1 MSGRDTSTSFIRQFI
16 ALSTIWLWNRFCFKF
31 AMKILNVFHFSQF
44 IVARNSWVILLFCS
58 VIFFSQSQNRI
69 IENHRELG
77 LVQTAEERV
86 VDFEVKNQGNSAF
99 YILSMQK
106 GYAFDYKLST
116 DYILPDS
123 SAWIRLQVKQSKP
136 GKFNIEIPVYFSDK
150 NQAEII
156 TIKGE
161 IDKSGAQELFA
172 SCPDFKQKPPAIIQ
186 QENVFT
192 LNVNILDSETNL
204 PVSNANIILIQNGR
218 PIKQIKTDD
227 AGNAIAD
234 IPLGI
239 TYFVVQKKN
248 YTLTEVA
255 SYVNFKNSSVQI
267 PIQPQTMSSI
277 VDEAETKITKEERVI
292 EITQTPQV
300 QEEKNPSD
308 LKSELQSWLLD
319 RKEKVAQQD
328 QYKDA
333 SNEIE
338 EQYSNAKEEFDVKNE
353 KQLMELPFTNDNFKS
368 VNVVFVLDVSSSM
381 RQYDRL
387 SLMKYALLEL
397 TDMLRDDDQFG
408 IVTFASNT
416 DVLIPNKPIK
426 NAERLEEQISQ
437 LKASGMTA
445 GGEGI
450 KLGFKQVR
458 KNFIPDGHNMVVIIT
473 DGGFNKNSGNYQ
485 KWIKQNRKRGIYLS
499 VVGIKNNEKSRINLM
514 EAAEL
519 GSGEYLEIQNI
530 ADAAENLNL
539 AIRKLSYKN

>member
-1 MSGRDTSTSFIRQFI
+1 M
-16 ALSTIWLWNRFCFKF
+16 
-31 AMKILNVFHFSQF
+31 
-44 IVARNSWVILLFCS
+44 
-58 VIFFSQSQNRI
+58 
-69 IENHRELG
+69 
-77 LVQTAEERV
+77 
-86 VDFEVKNQGNSAF
+86 
-99 YILSMQK
+99 
-106 GYAFDYKLST
+106 
-116 DYILPDS
+116 
-123 SAWIRLQVKQSKP
+123 
-136 GKFNIEIPVYFSDK
+136 
-150 NQAEII
+150 
-156 TIKGE
+156 
-161 IDKSGAQELFA
+161 
-172 SCPDFKQKPPAIIQ
+172 
-186 QENVFT
+186 
-192 LNVNILDSETNL
+192 
-204 PVSNANIILIQNGR
+204 
-218 PIKQIKTDD
+218 
-227 AGNAIAD
+227 
-234 IPLGI
+234 
-239 TYFVVQKKN
+239 
-248 YTLTEVA
+248 
-255 SYVNFKNSSVQI
+255 
-267 PIQPQTMSSI
+267 
-277 VDEAETKITKEERVI
+277 
-292 EITQTPQV
+292 
-300 QEEKNPSD
+300 
-308 LKSELQSWLLD
+308 D

-338 EQYSNAKEEFDVKNE
+338 EQYSNAKEELDVKNE
-353 KQLMELPFTNDNFKS
+353 KQLMELPFTTENFKS

-485 KWIKQNRKRGIYLS
+485 KWIKQNRKKGIYLS
-499 VVGIKNNEKSRINLM
+499 VVGIKNNEKSRVNLM

-519 GSGEYLEIQNI
+519 GNGEYLEIQNI